1 MKIED
6 FVSTPEI
13 ITIFQSY
20 NIVEFRDLVFT
31 LELYKFLP
39 QASIIETINQSE
51 EFEETVFSI
60 DKANREV
67 SFEKEEKKFQV
78 IISKQSDLKL
88 RVIFEVGTKVN
99 KDGLELALDMYEIEY
114 LAVTPY
120 NYKTLL
126 EPDKK
131 WEVFLPMILFKRI
144 LLEGIAV
151 RATDL
156 HFCVEHDGLKP
167 VYPVKYRKDGNLY
180 KMDLFTLTEDLNRRI
195 ISELIESGTDSNSLD
210 LITPAGVVTVA
221 DDPLNNQ
228 ALELRIAANKVK
240 GGWQCVIRLQQKET
254 FHFEIKNLGFSED
267 VQEALQDLVTKRTG
281 IVFITGAIRTGKN
294 TTAFAV
300 LNEIVKEPVKI
311 LSYESPIEVLMPF
324 TQVDYHGDTDVLLNA
339 VRLAK
344 KQDVNVAYLNEL
356 PNKEVAF
363 AVQDLVNSSIYVLT
377 TMHMDRLW
385 HLPYKLKNYYGE
397 EYKDVLSQINTVFN
411 QKMFGV
417 PCPECK
423 STVLV
428 ETLKPKWCEF
438 LKKNGIHHVEV
449 SSGCPFCGDTGLIH
463 GRNQPYVEYLVFT
476 PELKEKLLECEQPFQ
491 MEAILKKEIMGRQVS
506 LEFRMS
512 DAIAS
517 GNLAVDALNFI
528 L

>member
-1 MKIED
+1 MSIED
-6 FVSTPEI
+6 FVSTPEV
-13 ITIFQSY
+13 ITIFQAY
-20 NIVEFRDLVFT
+20 NFVTFRDIVFN
-31 LELYKFLP
+31 LELYRFLP
-39 QASIIETINQSE
+39 QTAIIEAINQSKKFQE
-51 EFEETVFSI
+51 NVFSI
-60 DKANREV
+60 EEV
-67 SFEKEEKKFQV
+67 KRNIAFEKEEKKFNV
-78 IISKQSDLKL
+78 LISKQSDTKL
-88 RVIFEVGTKVN
+88 RIIFEIGTKVN
-99 KDGLELALDMYEIEY
+99 RDGLELALDLYDLEY

-120 NYKTLL
+120 NYKVLS
-126 EPDKK
+126 EPDRK
-131 WEVFLPMILFKRI
+131 WEEYTPMILFKRI
-144 LLEGIAV
+144 LLEGIDLK
-151 RATDL
+151 ATDI
-156 HFCVEHDGLKP
+156 HFCVEHEGLEP

-180 KMDLFTLTEDLNRRI
+180 VMDLFKLTSDLNRRI

-254 FHFEIKNLGFSED
+254 FHFEIGNLGFSED
-267 VQEALQDLVTKRTG
+267 VQEALRDLVTKRTG

-324 TQVDYHGDTDVLLNA
+324 TQVDYQGDVNVLLNA
-339 VRLAK
+339 VRPAK

-397 EYKDVLSQINTVFN
+397 EYKDVLSQINAVFN

-417 PCPECK
+417 PCPECRN
-423 STVLV
+423 TVLV
-428 ETLKPKWCEF
+428 ETLKPRQRDF
-438 LKKNGIHHVEV
+438 LKEHNIHHVDV
-449 SSGCPFCGDTGLIH
+449 NSGCPFCGDTGLIH
-463 GRNQPYVEYLVFT
+463 GRNQPYVEYLVFS
-476 PELKEKLLECEQPFQ
+476 PELKEKLLACDQPFQ
-491 MEAILKKEIMGRQVS
+491 METILKKEVMERQVS
-506 LEFRMS
+506 LEYRMS
-512 DAIAS
+512 DAIARGELS
-517 GNLAVDALNFI
+517 VNSLDFI